1 MKTVGRILYIVGI
14 CFIIWFMGSYFEIHV
29 KNSTPDPQYSEYNCF
44 TVIYEFIYD
53 KEFKW
58 WI

>member
-1 MKTVGRILYIVGI
+1 MKTVGRILYILGI

-53 KEFKW
+53 KEFK
-58 WI
+58 